1 MEHDFELEGFF
12 WNMVEILTSE
22 DGGRVLSFLNKLR
35 LFQTQCSCVD
45 ADWNMFSREV
55 FGAQPAAATTTA
67 KRVSGAQ
74 RVLARRAHGAVI

>member
-22 DGGRVLSFLNKLR
+22 DGTLALGFLNK
-35 LFQTQCSCVD
+35 CVNFNTNILPLMLTSL
-45 ADWNMFSREV
+45 WFTREV
-55 FGAQPAAATTTA
+55 FGAQPVAATTA

-74 RVLARRAHGAVI
+74 RVLARRAHGAVV